1 MAAASASVR
10 PSLGSGADFTE
21 RWPTISKNFAKARA
35 WPFAREAARCYR
47 YSSKAGNEE
56 LLSRSS
62 YNFFSNNRFWSA
74 VGAQPEFNTDRFVG
88 CRRVAPASSSALRD
102 GEGVEATNERPASCD
117 RESEWKRGF
126 VIKWRDALRGV
137 HID

>member
-1 MAAASASVR
+1 MKSTSCATGAASASAR
-10 PSLGSGADFTE
+10 HNLGSAADSTE

-56 LLSRSS
+56 LPSRSS
-62 YNFFSNNRFWSA
+62 YNFFSNNRFCSA
-74 VGAQPEFNTDRFVG
+74 VGAQPEFNTDRFIG

-102 GEGVEATNERPASCD
+102 GEEVEATNES
-117 RESEWKRGF
+117 
-126 VIKWRDALRGV
+126 
-137 HID
+137 